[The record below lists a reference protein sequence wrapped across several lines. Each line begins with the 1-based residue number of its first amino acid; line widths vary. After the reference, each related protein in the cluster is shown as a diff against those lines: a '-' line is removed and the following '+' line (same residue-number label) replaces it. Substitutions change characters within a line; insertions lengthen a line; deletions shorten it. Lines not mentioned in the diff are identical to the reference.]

1 MSSPNLVRLFVRSWR
16 LVVLATLLGVVL
28 AVGFSLVQPL
38 RYSSSIRLLI
48 TYTNVTGL
56 DPYTAVK
63 STERIA
69 QNLSEIVYTSSFFNA
84 VMASGGVDAS
94 YFPSDEISK
103 RAKWREAVETSV
115 TAGTGVMTVTAYHQN
130 RDQATAI
137 AVRVANEI
145 ANQAPNFF
153 GYSVRVQIIDD
164 PLPSRFFAKPDF
176 IRNAAF
182 GAVIGFLAASAWVL
196 GRRSGMEG
204 G

>member
-1 MSSPNLVRLFVRSWR
+1 MSSPNLVRIFVRSWR
-16 LVVLATLLGVVL
+16 LIVLATLLGVVL

-94 YFPSDEISK
+94 YFPTDEISK
-103 RAKWREAVETSV
+103 RAKWRETVETAV
-115 TAGTGVMTVTAYHQN
+115 TAGTGVMTVTAYHPN

-182 GAVIGFLAASAWVL
+182 GAIIGFLAASAWVL
-196 GRRSGMEG
+196 GRRRGAEAG
-204 G
+204 